1 MVLMNRKCHCA
12 NNSYLPEYGNTRCIH
27 KQWIRYQ
34 YTWTCEVYERYARF
48 VSKGEREREHESKRE
63 MERECAQRNEHWKQN
78 STHRAYANKHSNKQT
93 PKQSKIIPTHFNLLI
108 QFSVC
113 STRSCSH
120 KTNIGWMHAR
130 LIVTITIHKN
140 TPLIKPLERLANL
153 TLF

>member
-1 MVLMNRKCHCA
+1 MSLRKQFIFTRVWEHQMHSQA
-12 NNSYLPEYGNTRCIH
+12 VNSISVYLNMWSIWTICMI
-27 KQWIRYQ
+27 WIKR
-34 YTWTCEVYERYARF
+34 R
-48 VSKGEREREHESKRE
+48 EREREQESIRARE
-63 MERECAQRNEHWKQN
+63 RWRERECAQRNEHWKQN